1 MTSVFFYIA
10 TVPACVPALLSLIFD
25 NPERALLPTL
35 LLLGSSGVLGWLT
48 EEDAEDMP
56 FIAEAWVA
64 AALITTTLFVVACMA
79 AVGAL

>member
-1 MTSVFFYIA
+1 
-10 TVPACVPALLSLIFD
+10 
-25 NPERALLPTL
+25 
-35 LLLGSSGVLGWLT
+35 
-48 EEDAEDMP
+48 MP